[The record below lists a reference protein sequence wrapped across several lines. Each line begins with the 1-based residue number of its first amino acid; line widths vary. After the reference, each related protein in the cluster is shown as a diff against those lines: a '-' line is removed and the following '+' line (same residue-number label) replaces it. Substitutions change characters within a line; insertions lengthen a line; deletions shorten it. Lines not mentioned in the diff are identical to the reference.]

1 MRHIRTRMK
10 ETNPMKALL
19 RKSLLLAALTLAPA
33 TYAQTAPARESGARQ
48 ERAYA
53 HGLLWKIETASGQM
67 SHVFGTIHLS
77 DARVLALPAPVKQSF
92 ERSGSFVMEVTLDP
106 SNLMQ
111 LAGRMIFTDGRDLPG
126 VLGPALFQKVAATA
140 PSIGLPAEA
149 LRYLKPWAVAL
160 ILMIPQTNGDNVLD
174 DRLYKMAI
182 EQNKGVHQLET
193 IDEQVNLF
201 DRMAEM
207 EQIAMLRNA
216 VENRERLPKL
226 MERMVDTY
234 LKRDLAALYRISEE
248 DDGLD
253 PALKRM
259 RTVLM
264 QRLLDERN
272 IRMADRSDALLKTG
286 RAFIAVGAL
295 HLYGERGVLAL
306 LANRG
311 YRVTR
316 VY

>member
-1 MRHIRTRMK
+1 MNT
-10 ETNPMKALL
+10 L
-19 RKSLLLAALTLAPA
+19 RKWLLLAAALTLAPA
-33 TYAQTAPARESGARQ
+33 TYAQTVPARESGARQ
-48 ERAYA
+48 QRAYA
-53 HGLLWKIETASGQM
+53 QGLLWKIESASGQT

-77 DARVLALPAPVKQSF
+77 DARVLVLPPAVKQSF
-92 ERSGSFVMEVTLDP
+92 EGAGSFVMEVTLDP
-106 SNLMQ
+106 ANLMQ
-111 LAGRMIFTDGRDLPG
+111 LAGRMIFTDGRDLPA

-140 PSIGLPAEA
+140 PSTGLPTEA

-160 ILMIPQTNGDNVLD
+160 ILMMPQTDGDNVLD
-174 DRLYKMAI
+174 DRLYKMAL
-182 EQNKGVHQLET
+182 EQKKGVHQLET
-193 IDEQVNLF
+193 VDEQVDMF
-201 DRMAEM
+201 DRMAES
-207 EQIAMLRNA
+207 EQIALLRNA

-248 DDGLD
+248 DEGQD
-253 PALKRM
+253 PALKHIRAA
-259 RTVLM
+259 LM
-264 QRLLDERN
+264 ERLLDERN
-272 IRMADRSDALLKTG
+272 VRMAERADALLKNG

-306 LANRG
+306 LENRG

>member
-1 MRHIRTRMK
+1 MNT
-10 ETNPMKALL
+10 L
-19 RKSLLLAALTLAPA
+19 RKWLLLAAALTLAPA

-48 ERAYA
+48 QRTYA
-53 HGLLWKIETASGQM
+53 QGLLWKIESASGQT

-77 DARVLALPAPVKQSF
+77 DARVLMLPAAVKQSF
-92 ERSGSFVMEVTLDP
+92 EGAGSFVMEVTLDP
-106 SNLMQ
+106 ANLTQ
-111 LAGRMIFTDGRDLPG
+111 LAGRMIFTDGRDLPA
-126 VLGPALFQKVAATA
+126 VLGPALFEKVAATA
-140 PSIGLPAEA
+140 PSTGLPSEA

-160 ILMIPQTNGDNVLD
+160 ILMMPQTDGDNVLD
-174 DRLYKMAI
+174 DRLYKMAL
-182 EQNKGVHQLET
+182 EQKKGVHQLET
-193 IDEQVNLF
+193 VDEQVDMF
-201 DRMAEM
+201 DRMAES
-207 EQIAMLRNA
+207 EQVTMLRNA
-216 VENRERLPKL
+216 VDNRERLPKL

-248 DDGLD
+248 DDGQD
-253 PALKRM
+253 PALKRI
-259 RTVLM
+259 RAVLM

-272 IRMADRSDALLKTG
+272 VRMAERADVLLKNG

-306 LANRG
+306 LENRG

>member
-1 MRHIRTRMK
+1 
-10 ETNPMKALL
+10 MKALP
-19 RKSLLLAALTLAPA
+19 RTWLLLAAALTLAPP
-33 TYAQTAPARESGARQ
+33 THAQTAPAAESAARQ
-48 ERAYA
+48 HRTYA
-53 HGLLWKIETASGQM
+53 QGLLWKVESASGQT

-77 DARVLALPAPVKQSF
+77 DARVLALPGPVKQSF
-92 ERSGSFVMEVTLDP
+92 EGSGSFVMEVTLDP
-106 SNLMQ
+106 ANLMQ
-111 LAGRMIFTDGRDLPG
+111 LAGRMIYTDGRDLQA

-140 PSIGLPAEA
+140 PSTGLPPEM

-160 ILMIPQTNGDNVLD
+160 ILMMPQSNGDNVLD

-193 IDEQVNLF
+193 VDEQVDMF
-201 DRMAEM
+201 DGMPEN

-216 VENRERLPKL
+216 VDNRERLPKL

-253 PALKRM
+253 PALQRIK
-259 RTVLM
+259 TVLM
-264 QRLLDERN
+264 QRLLDQRN
-272 IRMADRSDALLKTG
+272 IRMAERADVLLKNG

>member
-1 MRHIRTRMK
+1 
-10 ETNPMKALL
+10 MKALP
-19 RKSLLLAALTLAPA
+19 RKWLLLAAALTLAPA
-33 TYAQTAPARESGARQ
+33 TYAQTATRAESAARQ
-48 ERAYA
+48 QRTYA
-53 HGLLWKIETASGQM
+53 QGLLWKVESASGQT

-77 DARVLALPAPVKQSF
+77 DARVLALPGPVKQSF
-92 ERSGSFVMEVTLDP
+92 DGSGSFVMEVTLDP
-106 SNLMQ
+106 ANLMQ
-111 LAGRMIFTDGRDLPG
+111 LAGRMIFTDGRDLQG

-140 PSIGLPAEA
+140 PSIGLPPEM

-160 ILMIPQTNGDNVLD
+160 ILMVPQTNGDNVLD

-193 IDEQVNLF
+193 VDEQVDMF
-201 DRMAEM
+201 DGMAEN

-216 VENRERLPKL
+216 VDNRERLPKL

-253 PALKRM
+253 PALQRM
-259 RTVLM
+259 KTVLM

-272 IRMADRSDALLKTG
+272 IRMADRADVLLKNG

-316 VY
+316 LY

>member
-1 MRHIRTRMK
+1 MNTLCK
-10 ETNPMKALL
+10 W
-19 RKSLLLAALTLAPA
+19 LLLAAALTLAPA
-33 TYAQTAPARESGARQ
+33 TYAQTTPGRESGARQ
-48 ERAYA
+48 QRAYSQ
-53 HGLLWKIETASGQM
+53 GLLWKIESASGQT

-77 DARVLALPAPVKQSF
+77 DARVLVLPAAVRQSF
-92 ERSGSFVMEVTLDP
+92 EGAGSFVMEVTLDP
-106 SNLMQ
+106 ANLMQ
-111 LAGRMIFTDGRDLPG
+111 LAGRMIFTDGRDLPA
-126 VLGPALFQKVAATA
+126 VLGPALFEKIAATA
-140 PSIGLPAEA
+140 PGLGLPTEA

-160 ILMIPQTNGDNVLD
+160 ILMMPQTDADSVLD
-174 DRLYKMAI
+174 DRLYKMAL
-182 EQNKGVHQLET
+182 EQKKGVHQLET
-193 IDEQVNLF
+193 VDEQVDMF
-201 DRMAEM
+201 DRMAES

-216 VENRERLPKL
+216 VDNRERLPKL

-248 DDGLD
+248 DDGQD
-253 PALKRM
+253 AALKRI
-259 RTVLM
+259 RAVLM

-272 IRMADRSDALLKTG
+272 VRMAERADALLKDG

-306 LANRG
+306 LENRG

>member
-1 MRHIRTRMK
+1 MNT
-10 ETNPMKALL
+10 L
-19 RKSLLLAALTLAPA
+19 RKWLLLAAALTLAPA
-33 TYAQTAPARESGARQ
+33 SYAQTASARESGAGQ
-48 ERAYA
+48 QRAYA
-53 HGLLWKIETASGQM
+53 QGLLWKIESASGQT

-77 DARVLALPAPVKQSF
+77 DARVLALPAAVKQSF
-92 ERSGSFVMEVTLDP
+92 EGAGSFVMEVTLDP
-106 SNLMQ
+106 ANLTQ
-111 LAGRMIFTDGRDLPG
+111 LAGRMIFTDGRDLPA
-126 VLGPALFQKVAATA
+126 VLGSTLFQKVAATA
-140 PSIGLPAEA
+140 PSTGLPSEA

-160 ILMIPQTNGDNVLD
+160 ILMMPQTDGDNVLD
-174 DRLYKMAI
+174 DRLYKMAL
-182 EQNKGVHQLET
+182 EQKKGVHQLET
-193 IDEQVNLF
+193 VDEQVDMF
-201 DRMAEM
+201 DRMAES

-216 VENRERLPKL
+216 IDNRERLPKL

-248 DDGLD
+248 DDGQD
-253 PALKRM
+253 PALKRI
-259 RTVLM
+259 RAVLM

-272 IRMADRSDALLKTG
+272 VRMAERADALLKNG

-306 LANRG
+306 LENRG

>member
-1 MRHIRTRMK
+1 
-10 ETNPMKALL
+10 
-19 RKSLLLAALTLAPA
+19 
-33 TYAQTAPARESGARQ
+33 
-48 ERAYA
+48 
-53 HGLLWKIETASGQM
+53 
-67 SHVFGTIHLS
+67 
-77 DARVLALPAPVKQSF
+77 
-92 ERSGSFVMEVTLDP
+92 
-106 SNLMQ
+106 
-111 LAGRMIFTDGRDLPG
+111 MIFTDGRDLQG
-126 VLGPALFQKVAATA
+126 VLGSALFQKVAATA
-140 PSIGLPAEA
+140 PSMGLPPEM

-160 ILMIPQTNGDNVLD
+160 VLMMPQTNGDNILD

-193 IDEQVNLF
+193 VDEQVDMF
-201 DRMAEM
+201 DRMAES

-248 DDGLD
+248 DEGHD
-253 PALKRM
+253 PEMKRV
-259 RTVLM
+259 RAVLM

-272 IRMADRSDALLKTG
+272 IRMADRADVLLKNG

>member
-1 MRHIRTRMK
+1 MK
-10 ETNPMKALL
+10 TLVL
-19 RKSLLLAALTLAPA
+19 RCLLLLAPLTLTPA
-33 TYAQTAPARESGARQ
+33 TFAQTAPARDIGAQQRT
-48 ERAYA
+48 YA
-53 HGLLWKIETASGQM
+53 QGLLWKIESASGQT

-77 DARVLALPAPVKQSF
+77 DARVLALPAPVAQSF
-92 ERSGSFVMEVTLDP
+92 EGAGSFVMEVTLDP
-106 SNLMQ
+106 ANLMQ
-111 LAGRMIFTDGRDLPG
+111 LAGRMIFTDGRDLQG
-126 VLGPALFQKVAATA
+126 VLGGALFQKVAATA
-140 PSIGLPAEA
+140 PSMGLPPEM

-160 ILMIPQTNGDNVLD
+160 VLMMPQTNGDNILD

-193 IDEQVNLF
+193 VDEQVDMF
-201 DRMAEM
+201 DRMAES

-248 DDGLD
+248 DEGHD
-253 PALKRM
+253 PEMKRV
-259 RTVLM
+259 RAVLM

-272 IRMADRSDALLKTG
+272 IRMADRADVLLKNG